1 MVAAQR
7 PAHSPFNTQNCT
19 SPFGTQSSCF
29 LTIYS
34 TGCKVIAISSPHNFA
49 LLKSYGAD
57 EVYDYKSPTIGTDIN
72 AATSDSLTLAFDTI
86 SEKGSPEICAAALS
100 SKGGKYTSLLP
111 VTDFPRQDIKP
122 TFTLAYTALG
132 EWYMDKFPASQ
143 TDWEFAVKFWR
154 LSEEL
159 INSGKI
165 RAHKAEV
172 REGGLDAI
180 PQGLQDLKENK
191 VSGVKLVYQIE

>member
-1 MVAAQR
+1 M
-7 PAHSPFNTQNCT
+7 QNCT
-19 SPFGTQSSCF
+19 TPSTIRDEYL
-29 LTIYS
+29 LTVYS
-34 TGCKVIAISSPHNFA
+34 TGCKVIATSSPHNFA

-57 EVYDYKSPTIGTDIN
+57 EVYDYKSPTIGSDIN
-72 AATSDSLTLAFDTI
+72 AATADSLTLAFDTI

-100 SKGGKYTSLLP
+100 SKGGKYTSILP
-111 VTDFPRQDIKP
+111 VKDFPREDVKP
-122 TFTLAYTALG
+122 TYTLAYTALG
-132 EWYMDKFPASQ
+132 EWFTDDFPANQ
-143 TDWEFAVKFWR
+143 GDWEFAAGFWR

-159 INSGKI
+159 VNSGKI
-165 RAHKAEV
+165 RAHRAEV